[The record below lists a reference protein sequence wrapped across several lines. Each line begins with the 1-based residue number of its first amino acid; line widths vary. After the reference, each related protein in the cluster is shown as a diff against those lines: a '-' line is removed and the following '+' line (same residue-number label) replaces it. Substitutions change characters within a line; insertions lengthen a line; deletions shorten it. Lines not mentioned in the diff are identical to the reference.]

1 MGWAKFD
8 DQFTRHPKV
17 IAAGPWAEL
26 LAMRGVIYAAGLE
39 TDGFIPTAGLAHI
52 GAGIPA
58 VRKRAA
64 ALVEVGLWEESDGGW
79 VIHDF
84 LDYHPSK
91 AERDVD
97 RGYAR
102 RRWALNNNPGLRQ
115 AIRDRDGDNCRYCGV
130 EVNWSDRK
138 GRAGGT
144 YDHVVPVTRGGTDDL
159 ENIVVCCRGCNNRK
173 GDRLLEVSGLVLCQ
187 MPSEFNLDNSEQP
200 QPVPRTPNTT
210 TAENGFTA
218 FNAKRAAE
226 AVKQRKRQGLP
237 VKSEGG
243 LARTI
248 QADANHIAESQRLW
262 AHRNCENCSGQG
274 AIKAYAPGAGMVET
288 PCTAGGV

>member
-58 VRKRAA
+58 VKKKAA

-84 LDYHPSK
+84 LDYHPARAAKEEERAK
-91 AERDVD
+91 ARERMREV
-97 RGYAR
+97 RANSNGSAR
-102 RRWALNNNPGLRQ
+102 NP
-115 AIRDRDGDNCRYCGV
+115 DP
-130 EVNWSDRK
+130 
-138 GRAGGT
+138 T
-144 YDHVVPVTRGGTDDL
+144 PT
-159 ENIVVCCRGCNNRK
+159 
-173 GDRLLEVSGLVLCQ
+173 
-187 MPSEFNLDNSEQP
+187 
-200 QPVPRTPNTT
+200 RTPNTT
-210 TAENGFTA
+210 TAEDGFTA
-218 FNAKRAAE
+218 FNAKRAVE
-226 AVKQRKRQGLP
+226 AVRQRKNQGLP

-248 QADANHIAESQRLW
+248 QADADHIAESQRLW
-262 AHRNCENCSGQG
+262 AHRNCENCSGKG
-274 AIKAYAPGAGMVET
+274 STRAYAPGAGMVET
-288 PCTAGGV
+288 LCVAGDV